1 MKTLGLYV
9 ETIGKDIDLY
19 SQVAEVDGYDISLF
33 YDEIGFNPIQ
43 CDFGFFNSSNIWNFT
58 GTLITTSVETTKRAM
73 NIVNKFVPKFLYT
86 GKKENVF
93 ELMELCQNVEVFVK
107 NEEHKKEVQRI
118 TGKTPTVISHIK
130 EIVNE

>member
-9 ETIGKDIDLY
+9 ETVGKDIELY
-19 SQVAEVDGYDISLF
+19 SQIAEVNGYDISLF

-58 GTLITTSVETTKRAM
+58 GTLVTTSVETTKKAM
-73 NIVNKFVPKFLYT
+73 NIVNKFVPRFLYT
-86 GKKENVF
+86 GKKE
-93 ELMELCQNVEVFVK
+93 NVEVFVK
-107 NEEHKKEVQRI
+107 NEEHKKEIQRI

-130 EIVNE
+130 DIVNE